1 MHDVQASGC
10 RAKRQRRAI
19 RIGSRMLERRRILK
33 KERLSLL
40 VLRAQATTR
49 NESADDGVASTGI
62 GLTIGSF

>member
-1 MHDVQASGC
+1 
-10 RAKRQRRAI
+10 
-19 RIGSRMLERRRILK
+19 MLERRRILK